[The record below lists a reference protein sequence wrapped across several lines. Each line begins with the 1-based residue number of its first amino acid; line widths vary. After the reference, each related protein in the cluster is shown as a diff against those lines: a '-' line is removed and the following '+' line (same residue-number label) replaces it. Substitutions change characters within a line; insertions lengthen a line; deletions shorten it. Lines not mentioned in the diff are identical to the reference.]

1 MFTGEIIKNL
11 VNLAIHKVLVKSW
24 KRDLNP
30 RPTDYESV
38 ALPTALFQLMKNTSC
53 IIYE

>member
-1 MFTGEIIKNL
+1 MAKF
-11 VNLAIHKVLVKSW
+11 AILKSW

-38 ALPTALFQLMKNTSC
+38 ALPTALFQHGSPKGTSLIIMCPLVVFKN
-53 IIYE
+53 